1 MMKILVGSCAA
12 HFWLPEFRMGK
23 DIDWWSTEEVEG
35 EGFDTSIIPENILTQ
50 MRKGS
55 VEGGVATLDDLL
67 TIKLSH
73 LPYDI
78 LWKKHLN
85 DYLVFKKHGASV
97 NPKLYVALQ
106 EHWKAVHGNK
116 SFLSLYKTNDEFFD
130 DYVVKEQ
137 EHDYLHEL
145 VSYPNKPIYTLC
157 LKDGEDVAIDHQKF
171 LSLPFEQQVKMF
183 REEINVI
190 ATERWLLPT
199 KDSGKITFREAYSK
213 SLHKTVTALTKGWAS
228 AFMCENIEEFIQPNR
243 KEVEYM
249 FSVLNIN
256 V

>member
-1 MMKILVGSCAA
+1 MEILVGSKAA
-12 HFWLPEFRMGK
+12 KIHIPTFREGN
-23 DIDWWSTEEVEG
+23 DVDYWSLEKLWNC
-35 EGFDTSIIPENILTQ
+35 DSSIIPKEIIPLFEHDSLVN
-50 MRKGS
+50 RC
-55 VEGGVATLDDLL
+55 ATLNDLL

-85 DYLVFKKHGASV
+85 DYLVFKKHGAQI
-97 NPKLYVALQ
+97 NRALYVALQ
-106 EHWKAVHGNK
+106 QHWENVHGNK
-116 SFLSLYKTNDEFFD
+116 SFLSLYRTKDNFFD
-130 DYVVKEQ
+130 DYVEKEQ

-145 VSYPNKPIYTLC
+145 VAYPDKPVYSRC
-157 LKDGEDVAIDHQKF
+157 LQEGQEVMIDWDKF
-171 LSLPFEQQVKMF
+171 LAIPFEQQVKMF

-213 SLHKTVTALTKGWAS
+213 SLHKTVTALTKGKAS
-228 AFMCENIEEFIQPNR
+228 RFLCENIEEFIRPNR

>member
-1 MMKILVGSCAA
+1 MKILVGSSAA
-12 HFWLPEFRMGK
+12 KVHLPFFREAK
-23 DIDWWSTEEVEG
+23 DIDAWCREKIWDIDCSVMP
-35 EGFDTSIIPENILTQ
+35 PEIFKLMEHDSLVNRCASLN
-50 MRKGS
+50 
-55 VEGGVATLDDLL
+55 DLL

-85 DYLVFKKHGASV
+85 DYLMFKKHGAQI
-97 NPKLYVALQ
+97 NQALYVALQ
-106 EHWKAVHGNK
+106 QHWESVHGNK
-116 SFLSLYKTNDEFFD
+116 SFLSLYRTKDNFFD
-130 DYVVKEQ
+130 DYVEKEQ

-145 VSYPNKPIYTLC
+145 VAYPDKPVYSRC
-157 LKDGEDVAIDHQKF
+157 LQEGQEVMIDWDKF
-171 LSLPFEQQVKMF
+171 LAMPFEQQVKMF

-213 SLHKTVTALTKGWAS
+213 SLHKTVTALTKGKAS
-228 AFMCENIEEFIQPNR
+228 RFLCENIEEFIRPNR

>member
-1 MMKILVGSCAA
+1 MKILVGSKAA
-12 HFWLPEFRMGK
+12 KIHIPTFREGN
-23 DIDWWSTEEVEG
+23 DVDYWSLEKLWNC
-35 EGFDTSIIPENILTQ
+35 DSSIIPKEIVPLFEHDSLVN
-50 MRKGS
+50 RC
-55 VEGGVATLDDLL
+55 ATLNDLL

-85 DYLVFKKHGASV
+85 DYLVFKKHGAQI
-97 NPKLYVALQ
+97 NQALYVALQ
-106 EHWKAVHGNK
+106 QHWESVHGNK
-116 SFLSLYKTNDEFFD
+116 SFLSLYRTKDNFFD
-130 DYVVKEQ
+130 DYVEKEQ

-145 VSYPNKPIYTLC
+145 AAYPDKPVYSRC
-157 LKDGEDVAIDHQKF
+157 LQEGQEVMIDWDKF
-171 LSLPFEQQVKMF
+171 LAMPFEQQVKMF

-190 ATERWLLPT
+190 AAERWLIPT

-213 SLHKTVTALTKGWAS
+213 SLHKTVTALTKGKAS
-228 AFMCENIEEFIQPNR
+228 RFLCENIEEFIRPNR

>member
-1 MMKILVGSCAA
+1 MKVLVGSTAA
-12 HFWLPEFRMGK
+12 KKQISAFREGM
-23 DIDWWSTEEVEG
+23 DVDYWSVKK
-35 EGFDTSIIPENILTQ
+35 IPNCDS
-50 MRKGS
+50 S
-55 VEGGVATLDDLL
+55 VIPQKIFALFEHDSLVNRCATLNDLL

-85 DYLVFKKHGASV
+85 DYLVFKKHGAQI
-97 NPKLYVALQ
+97 NQALYVALQ
-106 EHWKAVHGNK
+106 QHWENVHGNK
-116 SFLSLYKTNDEFFD
+116 SFLSLYRTKDNFFD
-130 DYVVKEQ
+130 DYVEKEQ

-145 VSYPNKPIYTLC
+145 VAHPSKPVYIQC
-157 LKDGEDVAIDHQKF
+157 LQDGQEVMIDWDKF
-171 LSLPFEQQVKMF
+171 LAMPFEQQVKMF

-190 ATERWLLPT
+190 AAERWLIPT

-213 SLHKTVTALTKGWAS
+213 SLHKTVTALTKGKAS
-228 AFMCENIEEFIQPNR
+228 RFLCENIEEFIRPNR

>member
-1 MMKILVGSCAA
+1 MKILVGSKAA
-12 HFWLPEFRMGK
+12 KIHIPTFREGN
-23 DIDWWSTEEVEG
+23 DVDYWSLEKLWNC
-35 EGFDTSIIPENILTQ
+35 DSSIIPKEIIPLFEHDSLVN
-50 MRKGS
+50 RC
-55 VEGGVATLDDLL
+55 ATLNDLL

-85 DYLVFKKHGASV
+85 DYLVFKKHGAQI
-97 NPKLYVALQ
+97 NRALYVALQ
-106 EHWKAVHGNK
+106 QHWENVHGNK
-116 SFLSLYKTNDEFFD
+116 SFLSLYRTKDNFFD
-130 DYVVKEQ
+130 DYVEKEQ

-145 VSYPNKPIYTLC
+145 VAYPDKPIYTQC
-157 LKDGEDVAIDHQKF
+157 LREGQEVMIDWSKF
-171 LSLPFEQQVKMF
+171 LLMSFEQQVKMF

-199 KDSGKITFREAYSK
+199 KDSGRITFREAYSK
-213 SLHKTVTALTKGWAS
+213 SLHKTVTALTKGKAS
-228 AFMCENIEEFIQPNR
+228 RFLCENIEEFIRPNR

>member
-1 MMKILVGSCAA
+1 MKILVGSKAA
-12 HFWLPEFRMGK
+12 KIRIPTFREGN
-23 DIDWWSTEEVEG
+23 DVDYWSLEKLWNC
-35 EGFDTSIIPENILTQ
+35 DSSIIPKEIVPLFEHDSLVN
-50 MRKGS
+50 RC
-55 VEGGVATLDDLL
+55 ATLNDLL

-78 LWKKHLN
+78 QWKKHLN
-85 DYLVFKKHGASV
+85 DYLVFKKHGAQI
-97 NPKLYVALQ
+97 NQALYVALQ
-106 EHWKAVHGNK
+106 QHWESVHGNK
-116 SFLSLYKTNDEFFD
+116 SFLSLYRTKDNFFD
-130 DYVVKEQ
+130 DYVEKEQ

-145 VSYPNKPIYTLC
+145 VAYPDKPVYSRC
-157 LKDGEDVAIDHQKF
+157 LQEGQEVMIDWDKF
-171 LSLPFEQQVKMF
+171 LAMPFEQQVKMF

-213 SLHKTVTALTKGWAS
+213 SLHKTVTALTKGKAS
-228 AFMCENIEEFIQPNR
+228 RFLCENIEEFIRPNR

>member
-1 MMKILVGSCAA
+1 MKILVGSKAA
-12 HFWLPEFRMGK
+12 KIHIPTFREGN
-23 DIDWWSTEEVEG
+23 DVDYWSLEKLWNC
-35 EGFDTSIIPENILTQ
+35 DSSIIPKEIIPLFEHDSLVN
-50 MRKGS
+50 RC
-55 VEGGVATLDDLL
+55 ATLNDLL

-85 DYLVFKKHGASV
+85 DYLVFKKHGAQI
-97 NPKLYVALQ
+97 NRALYVALQ
-106 EHWKAVHGNK
+106 QHWENVHGNK
-116 SFLSLYKTNDEFFD
+116 SFLSLYRTKDNFFD
-130 DYVVKEQ
+130 DYVEKEQ

-145 VSYPNKPIYTLC
+145 VAYPDKPVYSRC
-157 LKDGEDVAIDHQKF
+157 LQEGQEVMIDWDKF
-171 LSLPFEQQVKMF
+171 LAMPFEQQVKMF

-213 SLHKTVTALTKGWAS
+213 SLHKTVTALTKGKAS
-228 AFMCENIEEFIQPNR
+228 RFLCENIEEFIRPNR

>member
-1 MMKILVGSCAA
+1 MKILVGSSAA
-12 HFWLPEFRMGK
+12 KVHLPFFREAK
-23 DIDWWSTEEVEG
+23 DIDAWCREKIWDIDCSVMP
-35 EGFDTSIIPENILTQ
+35 PEIFKLMEHNSLVN
-50 MRKGS
+50 RCAS
-55 VEGGVATLDDLL
+55 LNDLL

-78 LWKKHLN
+78 QWKKHLN
-85 DYLVFKKHGASV
+85 DYLVFKKHGAQI
-97 NPKLYVALQ
+97 NQALYVALQ
-106 EHWKAVHGNK
+106 QHWESVHGNK
-116 SFLSLYKTNDEFFD
+116 SFLSLYRTKDNFFD
-130 DYVVKEQ
+130 DYVEKEQ

-145 VSYPNKPIYTLC
+145 VAYPDKPVYSRC
-157 LKDGEDVAIDHQKF
+157 LQEGQEVMIDWDKF
-171 LSLPFEQQVKMF
+171 LAIPFEQQVKMF

-213 SLHKTVTALTKGWAS
+213 SLHKTVTALTKGKAS
-228 AFMCENIEEFIQPNR
+228 RFLCENIEEFIRPNR

>member
-1 MMKILVGSCAA
+1 MKILVGSKAA
-12 HFWLPEFRMGK
+12 KIHIPTFREGN
-23 DIDWWSTEEVEG
+23 DVDYWSLEKLWNC
-35 EGFDTSIIPENILTQ
+35 DSSIIPKEIIPLFEHDSLVN
-50 MRKGS
+50 RC
-55 VEGGVATLDDLL
+55 ATLNDLL

-85 DYLVFKKHGASV
+85 DYLVFKKHGAQI
-97 NPKLYVALQ
+97 NRALYVALQ
-106 EHWKAVHGNK
+106 QHWENVHGNK
-116 SFLSLYKTNDEFFD
+116 SFLSLYRTKDNFFD
-130 DYVVKEQ
+130 DYVEKEQ

-145 VSYPNKPIYTLC
+145 VAYPDKPVYSRC
-157 LKDGEDVAIDHQKF
+157 LQEGQEVMIDWDKF
-171 LSLPFEQQVKMF
+171 LAMPFEQQIKMF
-183 REEINVI
+183 REEVNVI
-190 ATERWLLPT
+190 ATERWLIPT

-213 SLHKTVTALTKGWAS
+213 SLHKTVTALTKGKAS
-228 AFMCENIEEFIQPNR
+228 RFLCENIEEFIRPNR

>member
-1 MMKILVGSCAA
+1 MEILVGSKAA
-12 HFWLPEFRMGK
+12 KIHIPTFREGN
-23 DIDWWSTEEVEG
+23 DVDYWSLEKLWNC
-35 EGFDTSIIPENILTQ
+35 DSSIIPKEIVPLFEHDSLVN
-50 MRKGS
+50 RC
-55 VEGGVATLDDLL
+55 ATLNDLL

-85 DYLVFKKHGASV
+85 DYLVFKKHGAQI
-97 NPKLYVALQ
+97 NRALYVALQ
-106 EHWKAVHGNK
+106 QHWENVHGNK
-116 SFLSLYKTNDEFFD
+116 SFLSLYRTKDNFFD
-130 DYVVKEQ
+130 DYVEKEQ

-145 VSYPNKPIYTLC
+145 VAYPDKPIYTQC
-157 LKDGEDVAIDHQKF
+157 LREGQEVMIDWSKF
-171 LSLPFEQQVKMF
+171 LLMSFEQQVKMF

-199 KDSGKITFREAYSK
+199 KDSGRITFREAYSK
-213 SLHKTVTALTKGWAS
+213 SLHKTVTALTKGKAS
-228 AFMCENIEEFIQPNR
+228 RFLCENIEEFIRPNR

>member
-1 MMKILVGSCAA
+1 MKILVGSSAA
-12 HFWLPEFRMGK
+12 KVHLPFFREAK
-23 DIDWWSTEEVEG
+23 DIDAWCREKIWDIDCSVMP
-35 EGFDTSIIPENILTQ
+35 PEIFKLMEHNSLVN
-50 MRKGS
+50 RCAS
-55 VEGGVATLDDLL
+55 LNDLL

-78 LWKKHLN
+78 QWKKHLN
-85 DYLVFKKHGASV
+85 DYLVFKKHGAQI
-97 NPKLYVALQ
+97 NQALYVALQ
-106 EHWKAVHGNK
+106 QHWESVHGNK
-116 SFLSLYKTNDEFFD
+116 YFLSLYRTKDNFFD
-130 DYVVKEQ
+130 DYVEKEQ

-145 VSYPNKPIYTLC
+145 VAYPDKPVYSRC
-157 LKDGEDVAIDHQKF
+157 LQEGQEVMIDWDKF
-171 LSLPFEQQVKMF
+171 LAMPFEQQVKMF

-213 SLHKTVTALTKGWAS
+213 SLHKTVTALTKGKAS
-228 AFMCENIEEFIQPNR
+228 RFLCENIEEFIRPNR

>member
-1 MMKILVGSCAA
+1 MKILVGSKAA
-12 HFWLPEFRMGK
+12 KIHIPSFREGN
-23 DIDWWSTEEVEG
+23 DVDYWSLEKLWNC
-35 EGFDTSIIPENILTQ
+35 DSSIIPKEIVPLFEHDSLVN
-50 MRKGS
+50 RC
-55 VEGGVATLDDLL
+55 ATLNDLL

-85 DYLVFKKHGASV
+85 DYLVFKKHGAQI
-97 NPKLYVALQ
+97 NQALYVALQ
-106 EHWKAVHGNK
+106 QHWENVHGNK
-116 SFLSLYKTNDEFFD
+116 SFLSLYRTKYNFFD
-130 DYVVKEQ
+130 DYVEKEQ

-145 VSYPNKPIYTLC
+145 IAYPDKPVYSRC
-157 LKDGEDVAIDHQKF
+157 LQDGQEVMIDWDKF
-171 LSLPFEQQVKMF
+171 LAMPFEQQVKMF

-190 ATERWLLPT
+190 AAERWLIPT

-213 SLHKTVTALTKGWAS
+213 SLHKTVTALTKGKAS
-228 AFMCENIEEFIQPNR
+228 RFLCENIEEFIRPNR
-243 KEVEYM
+243 KEVEHM